1 VTILYLLNPDGS
13 DANEANIPDAVWNDP
28 ASQAQILAWAT
39 QRGFTAYAESGTD
52 PSYQTLLNL
61 RPQIQ
66 TWILYEPSASATAPV
81 LATTTPTTTTP
92 ATTPATAPLNPWL
105 IGLLAAG
112 VLGGGVLAVYLL
124 TKPSA
129 RANPA
134 LERTSCGGPRGHVEH
149 VGGCRP
155 GRPKCRYRRREKG
168 ICSCTAY
175 HFPHRE
181 GSGACRH
188 GVPDAIRKSRSY
200 RGEWGEPRARRS

>member
-1 VTILYLLNPDGS
+1 MTILYLLNPDGS
-13 DANEANIPDAVWNDP
+13 DANEANIPDAVWDDP
-28 ASQAQILAWAT
+28 ASQAQIVAWAT
-39 QRGFTAYAESGTD
+39 QRGFTAYADAGTD
-52 PSYQTLLNL
+52 AGYQTLLNL

-66 TWILYEPSASATAPV
+66 TWILTEPIASATAPV
-81 LATTTPTTTTP
+81 LQTTTVATP
-92 ATTPATAPLNPWL
+92 AAAPATMNPWL
-105 IGLLAAG
+105 LGLLAAG

-149 VGGCRP
+149 VRGCRP

-188 GVPDAIRKSRSY
+188 GVPDAIRKSSSY
-200 RGEWGEPRARRS
+200 RGEWGESRARRS